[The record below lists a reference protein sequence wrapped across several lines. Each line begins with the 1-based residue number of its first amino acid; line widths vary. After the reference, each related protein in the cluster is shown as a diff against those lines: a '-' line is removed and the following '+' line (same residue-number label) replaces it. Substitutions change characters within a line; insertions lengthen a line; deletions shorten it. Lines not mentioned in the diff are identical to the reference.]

1 MMNELL
7 KIIQTL
13 VLLFFAGGFGYGG
26 AKFLKKQAAVQKNE
40 HIKTIL
46 TFASQAVLSAQALLG
61 EGKVQ
66 QESAAYDV
74 KARLDENGLGDKFT
88 EAQILAYIK
97 QAYATNKA
105 DGLLATVKPVVSE
118 AELAEAEKLVAS
130 NNNTA
135 AVVTDGE

>member
-1 MMNELL
+1 MNEAL

-26 AKFLKKQAAVQKNE
+26 AKFLNKQAAAQKNE

-97 QAYATNKA
+97 QAYANNKA
-105 DGLLATVKPVVSE
+105 DGSLATVKPVVSE
-118 AELAEAEKLVAS
+118 AELAEAEKVVAV
-130 NNNTA
+130 A
-135 AVVTDGE
+135 DGEQGGIR

>member
-1 MMNELL
+1 MNELL

-26 AKFLKKQAAVQKNE
+26 AKSLKKQAAVQKNE

>member
-1 MMNELL
+1 MNEAL

-13 VLLFFAGGFGYGG
+13 ALLFFAGGFGYGG

-46 TFASQAVLSAQALLG
+46 TFASQAVLSAQTLLG

-74 KARLDENGLGDKFT
+74 KERLEENGLGDKFT

-105 DGLLATVKPVVSE
+105 DGSLATVKPVISAE
-118 AELAEAEKLVAS
+118 ELAEAEK
-130 NNNTA
+130 
-135 AVVTDGE
+135 VVTATDNKTSAPIEVQ

>member
-1 MMNELL
+1 MNEAL

-26 AKFLKKQAAVQKNE
+26 AKFLNKQAAAQKNE

-74 KARLDENGLGDKFT
+74 KARLAENGLGDQFT

-97 QAYATNKA
+97 QAYAKNKA
-105 DGLLATVKPVVSE
+105 DGSLATVKPVVSE

>member
-1 MMNELL
+1 MNELL
-7 KIIQTL
+7 KMIQTL

-97 QAYATNKA
+97 QAYANNKA
-105 DGLLATVKPVVSE
+105 DGSLATVKPIVS
-118 AELAEAEKLVAS
+118 AADLAEAEKVVAVNDNAS
-130 NNNTA
+130 SSLA
-135 AVVTDGE
+135 DEE

>member
-1 MMNELL
+1 MNEAL
-7 KIIQTL
+7 KVIQTL
-13 VLLFFAGGFGYGG
+13 VFLFFAGGFGYGG
-26 AKFLKKQAAVQKNE
+26 AKFLKKQASVQKNE

-61 EGKVQ
+61 DGKVQ

-88 EAQILAYIK
+88 KAQILAYIK

-105 DGLLATVKPVVSE
+105 DGTLATVKPLVSAEELAQAEAVVS
-118 AELAEAEKLVAS
+118 
-130 NNNTA
+130 NTPETA
-135 AVVTDGE
+135 QAPTA

>member
-1 MMNELL
+1 MNDLL
-7 KIIQTL
+7 KMIQTL

-74 KARLDENGLGDKFT
+74 KARLDENGLSDKFT

-135 AVVTDGE
+135 AVLTDGE

>member
-1 MMNELL
+1 MNEAL
-7 KIIQTL
+7 KVIQTL
-13 VLLFFAGGFGYGG
+13 VFVFFAGGFGYGG

-61 EGKVQ
+61 DGKVQ

-88 EAQILAYIK
+88 QAQILAYIK

-105 DGLLATVKPVVSE
+105 DGSLATVKPVVSAE
-118 AELAEAEKLVAS
+118 ELAEAEK
-130 NNNTA
+130 
-135 AVVTDGE
+135 VVTAIDNKAVSPTEAQ

>member
-1 MMNELL
+1 MNEAL

-26 AKFLKKQAAVQKNE
+26 AKFLNKQAAAQKNE

-74 KARLDENGLGDKFT
+74 KARLAENGLGDKFT

-105 DGLLATVKPVVSE
+105 DGSLATVKPVVSE
-118 AELAEAEKLVAS
+118 AELAEAEKVVAV
-130 NNNTA
+130 A
-135 AVVTDGE
+135 DAE

>member
-1 MMNELL
+1 MNEVL
-7 KIIQTL
+7 KMIQTL

>member
-1 MMNELL
+1 MNEVL

-97 QAYATNKA
+97 QAYANNKA
-105 DGLLATVKPVVSE
+105 DGSLATVKPIVS
-118 AELAEAEKLVAS
+118 AADLAEAEKVVAVNDNAS
-130 NNNTA
+130 SSLA
-135 AVVTDGE
+135 DAE

>member
-1 MMNELL
+1 MNEAL

-26 AKFLKKQAAVQKNE
+26 AKFLNKQAAAQKNE

-46 TFASQAVLSAQALLG
+46 FASQAVLSAQALLG

-74 KARLDENGLGDKFT
+74 KARLAENGLGDQFT

-97 QAYATNKA
+97 QAYAKNKA
-105 DGLLATVKPVVSE
+105 DGSLATVKPVVSE

>member
-1 MMNELL
+1 MNELL

>member
-1 MMNELL
+1 MNDLL
-7 KIIQTL
+7 KMIQTL

-74 KARLDENGLGDKFT
+74 KARLDENGLSDKFT

-118 AELAEAEKLVAS
+118 AELAEAEKLV
-130 NNNTA
+130 
-135 AVVTDGE
+135 VVTDGE

>member
-1 MMNELL
+1 MNEAL

-13 VLLFFAGGFGYGG
+13 VFVLFAGGFGYGG
-26 AKFLKKQAAVQKNE
+26 AKFLKKQASVQKNE

-97 QAYATNKA
+97 QAYANNKA
-105 DGLLATVKPVVSE
+105 DGSLATVKPVVSE

>member
-1 MMNELL
+1 MNEAL
-7 KIIQTL
+7 KVIQTL
-13 VLLFFAGGFGYGG
+13 IFVFFAGGFGYGG
-26 AKFLKKQAAVQKNE
+26 AKFLKKQASVQKNE

-61 EGKVQ
+61 DGKVQ

-88 EAQILAYIK
+88 QAQILAYIK

-105 DGLLATVKPVVSE
+105 DG
-118 AELAEAEKLVAS
+118 
-130 NNNTA
+130 
-135 AVVTDGE
+135 